1 MFQSC
6 NEENESGTTRFSN
19 ERGFRKYILCWGFV
33 AVPKSAEAKILN
45 VRDVLFPS
53 FKFYRQKLRVRT
65 RLPESLFAGAFKGSR
80 KISDSRAEMKGGMV
94 YSHVVSRPLYSNPW
108 IHPEEVES

>member
-1 MFQSC
+1 MSLSKMSTARVSWYTEGWDVKRRVFQSC

-45 VRDVLFPS
+45 VRDVPFPS

-65 RLPESLFAGAFKGSR
+65 RLPESLIVARLPQKVLNKS
-80 KISDSRAEMKGGMV
+80 S
-94 YSHVVSRPLYSNPW
+94 P
-108 IHPEEVES
+108 